1 VNKLRSRQDLD
12 SLRARLQAERQ
23 RTRKPTVS
31 VCGGTGCRAYGCIA
45 VGDAVKAELA
55 RQGMA
60 DRVNLMITGCRGF
73 CELGPIVA
81 VMPGEFFYQR
91 VKVEDVPSI
100 ITETVVNGRP
110 VESLLYTDPHGK
122 KYQHQSEIPFYRKQH
137 RIIFGNNGEID
148 PTSLEDYIAIGGYSA
163 LSKALFEMKPED
175 VINEVKASGLRGR
188 GGAGFPTGLKW
199 ETTRKAHGDLKY
211 VIANGDEGD
220 PGAYANRSLLEGNPH
235 SVLEGM
241 IIGAFA
247 IGAREGYI
255 YVRNEYP
262 LAVENFKLAIER
274 AEKAGLLGKNILG
287 SGFDFIVTVNR
298 GGGAFVCGESTALM
312 ASLEGKAGEPR
323 VKYIHTAEKGLWDRP
338 SNLNNV
344 ETWANIPLIIN
355 NGSDWFRS
363 IGTKGST
370 GTKVFSLVGKVNNTG
385 LVEVPMG
392 ITLREIIYDIG
403 GGIKDGRKFKAVQTG
418 GPSGGCIPEELIDLP
433 VDFDELTRAGSMMG
447 SGGMIVM
454 DDRTCMVDIAKYFFT
469 FLEEESCGKC
479 VPCREGIKR
488 MRQILTD
495 ITEGRGRNEDIPLME
510 RLAATLSDASLCQLG
525 ATAPNPVLTTLK
537 YFREEYE
544 AHIRDKKCPAGVCK
558 ALIKYYIITDKC
570 VGCQL
575 CVKACPNQ
583 AITGQG
589 KKKPVVMDQSK
600 CIKCG
605 ACHDVCKFSAVGI
618 D

>member
-1 VNKLRSRQDLD
+1 
-12 SLRARLQAERQ
+12 
-23 RTRKPTVS
+23 
-31 VCGGTGCRAYGCIA
+31 
-45 VGDAVKAELA
+45 
-55 RQGMA
+55 MA
-60 DRVNLMITGCRGF
+60 DKVNVMITGCRGF

-91 VKVEDVPSI
+91 VKIEDVPSI

-110 VESLLYTDPHGK
+110 VENLLYTDPEGK
-122 KYQHQSEIPFYRKQH
+122 KYQYQSEIPFYKKQH

-148 PTSLEDYIAIGGYSA
+148 PTSIEDYIAIGGYSA
-163 LSKALFEMKPED
+163 LPKVLFEMKPDD
-175 VINEVKASGLRGR
+175 VINEIKASGLRGR

-262 LAVENFKLAIER
+262 LAVENFKIAIEQ

-287 SGFDFIVTVNR
+287 SDFDFIVTINR

-344 ETWANIPLIIN
+344 ETWANVPLIIN
-355 NGSDWFRS
+355 NGSGWFKS

-488 MRQILTD
+488 MHQILTD
-495 ITEGRGRNEDIPLME
+495 ITEGRGREEDIPLME
-510 RLAATLSDASLCQLG
+510 RLAAHLSDASLCQLG